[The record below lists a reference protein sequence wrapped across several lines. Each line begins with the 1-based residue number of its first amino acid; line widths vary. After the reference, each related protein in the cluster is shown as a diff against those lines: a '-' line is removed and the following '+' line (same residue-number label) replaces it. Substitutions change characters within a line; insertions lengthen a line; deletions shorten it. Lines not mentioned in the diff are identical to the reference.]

1 MARRWNESNHP
12 RHDDGRF
19 KDKLGGGFAKRL
31 SDQIGAQRGEPEAG
45 TKGVH
50 RYSVEIRDGD
60 APTARMMQNRIAN
73 RLAGQSSYFKDSRA
87 TFVGVERSGRK
98 GNYKYDV
105 KITGSGTALPPE
117 ELQRWTGGA
126 AKRLDAGLGAQRGE
140 SDGGLKFDRL
150 SDAPYRVDGKSY
162 HSAYSNLGPEGE
174 NYGTILKSDEGG
186 YLLQS
191 AKFPGSKTQVS
202 KQFDSAQEAKR
213 WSDEHFKPAFHLREQ
228 ARGVRNKDKKRAM
241 IAEAERMERGDGGG
255 SGGDSLSRSGRD
267 QFNREMLEEI
277 DATTEDQ
284 LGEDQDLEDIANEL
298 ETAIKNGDTKK
309 ADALANE
316 GRRYMIANGYHDDG
330 DLPMAPDDPRN
341 DVVPGDHGTMVGE
354 PIGGSGVTVET
365 IDRRSTARDAGNV
378 ETDRG
383 SFVLNMLGEGN
394 NTLDLNDEDD
404 ETEQDDDLAGL
415 VEDIE
420 TEMAAGRTDGDR
432 ALALAKELR
441 RYLIA
446 NEYVEDDEITDFDDS
461 AGKPGFAQR
470 ISDQIGQQ
478 RGETPS
484 GGPRPGDRDKKLFTA
499 VVTGNGEALDRASAD
514 ELKRLLDNPDLTPR
528 EQITVRSALARRGA
542 LPAAT
547 GPYQSDNPS
556 SPMPER
562 LAAVWQK
569 ADRTKLRRAS
579 TIQLKQMLVSPGIS
593 DIQKI
598 LIRQVLA
605 ERGA

>member
-73 RLAGQSSYFKDSRA
+73 RLAGQSSYLKDSRA

-105 KITGSGTALPPE
+105 KITGSGAALPPE

-126 AKRLDAGLGAQRGE
+126 AKRLDA
-140 SDGGLKFDRL
+140 
-150 SDAPYRVDGKSY
+150 
-162 HSAYSNLGPEGE
+162 
-174 NYGTILKSDEGG
+174 
-186 YLLQS
+186 
-191 AKFPGSKTQVS
+191 
-202 KQFDSAQEAKR
+202 
-213 WSDEHFKPAFHLREQ
+213 
-228 ARGVRNKDKKRAM
+228 
-241 IAEAERMERGDGGG
+241 DGGG
-255 SGGDSLSRSGRD
+255 SG
-267 QFNREMLEEI
+267 
-277 DATTEDQ
+277 A
-284 LGEDQDLEDIANEL
+284 A
-298 ETAIKNGDTKK
+298 
-309 ADALANE
+309 
-316 GRRYMIANGYHDDG
+316 
-330 DLPMAPDDPRN
+330 
-341 DVVPGDHGTMVGE
+341 
-354 PIGGSGVTVET
+354 VET
-365 IDRRSTARDAGNV
+365 TNRRSTARDIGNV
-378 ETDRG
+378 EADRE

-394 NTLDLNDEDD
+394 STLDMNDEDD

-441 RYLIA
+441 RYLVA

-470 ISDQIGQQ
+470 ISDQVGAQ
-478 RGETPS
+478 RGEAPRPLTPS
-484 GGPRPGDRDKKLFTA
+484 LAPSIQ
-499 VVTGNGEALDRASAD
+499 RAS
-514 ELKRLLDNPDLTPR
+514 
-528 EQITVRSALARRGA
+528 RG
-542 LPAAT
+542 
-547 GPYQSDNPS
+547 
-556 SPMPER
+556 E
-562 LAAVWQK
+562 
-569 ADRTKLRRAS
+569 LRRKS
-579 TIQLKQMLVSPGIS
+579 TETLQAALISPEIS